1 MFPSGPSPNSVRV
14 FPSEPSPN
22 SVRVCYAAWCC
33 APAFRQVNFLAAMRC
48 QVESVLLVGWVSWVS
63 NVVSWYLGCLGYLKG
78 GILGMLGI
86 RVSNVVSWVS
96 NDLRSAGKFES
107 CPARFLRLLPRP
119 KQSAEGRRRLPKGRR
134 PPKWPKGRRP
144 PKWAQRPK
152 AAECYAQGRRPPK
165 AAQRLQAAEVSHN
178 KRVVNNLKTLV
189 SSSNSRVWHPK
200 KVKK

>member
-1 MFPSGPSPNSVRV
+1 
-14 FPSEPSPN
+14 
-22 SVRVCYAAWCC
+22 
-33 APAFRQVNFLAAMRC
+33 MRC

-107 CPARFLRLLPRP
+107 CPARFLRLLLRP
-119 KQSAEGRRRLPKGRR
+119 KQSAEGRRRLPLVSSGLPKAEGRRSGPKAEGRRMLQRVVNNLKYCEAPLVSSGLQGRR

-144 PKWAQRPK
+144 PLVYEVGPKAEGRRMLRTRPK
-152 AAECYAQGRRPPK
+152 AASGLLWSTKGYRPPK
-165 AAQRLQAAEVSHN
+165 CPTISGL
-178 KRVVNNLKTLV
+178 
-189 SSSNSRVWHPK
+189 
-200 KVKK
+200 